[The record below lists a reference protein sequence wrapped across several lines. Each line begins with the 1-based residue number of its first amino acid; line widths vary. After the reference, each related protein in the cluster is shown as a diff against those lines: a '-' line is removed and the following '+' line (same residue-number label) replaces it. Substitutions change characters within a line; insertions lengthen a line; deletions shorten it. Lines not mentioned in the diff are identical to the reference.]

1 MSLTLTI
8 STGHMEMIEIRL
20 DLDDLVFT
28 VGAIRV
34 STNRGLKDTDHDTF
48 KSTYMFSGGVDGSL
62 LC

>member
-1 MSLTLTI
+1 
-8 STGHMEMIEIRL
+8 MEMIEIRL